1 MSSHQKKNTFF
12 GSAALLA
19 ATTILVKI
27 IGAIYKI
34 PLNIV
39 LPDAAFGD
47 FNGAYNIYNF
57 FLTISTAG
65 LPVAL
70 SKTVSENEA
79 LGRQNQKE
87 QVFRVAFGAFL
98 FMGLFSFLCMSV
110 FGQLVATYVIGNDKA
125 VYCVVALAPAV
136 LCTCIC
142 SAFRGYAQGHMNMVP
157 TGVSQIIEAL
167 CKLLIGLG
175 IAVLILR
182 SAIQPDD
189 LRERY
194 AAAGA
199 LLGVSVGSVLS
210 VVYLFFNH
218 KRTLLRQRR
227 RPTDV
232 PDRGREI
239 LAHLLVL
246 AIPITLSSCTQTIVT
261 VIDTNLV
268 QAQLQTIFGAIQDGL
283 GGIGNS
289 VLDIFPKAVEI
300 FQDKAAALA
309 ADPLSDIEPI
319 LDASRS
325 LYGTYSKT
333 MSIYNL
339 PFSLMIPLTAC
350 IVPGISAC
358 IARRDRLGAKR
369 VTESAMRVSALVALP
384 CGFGLLALGGPII
397 HLLTLGNVDVDIAG
411 PLLSILGIASIF
423 VCVQLI
429 AAAILQANG
438 IVNLPIVTMVIG
450 GVVKI
455 ATNYTLVGNPRI
467 MIYGAPVGTLLCF
480 AVVSI
485 LNLLI
490 IKRMVSHPP
499 SYAKVFLKP
508 LIAAAV
514 MGAAAWAGHGLI
526 DGLLRGMGF
535 LWKVNEKT
543 GATYFSFLGSAL
555 GTFAA
560 IAIGGVVYLILVLAL
575 HVISKE
581 DLELMPK
588 GDKIAK
594 ILHIN

>member
-1 MSSHQKKNTFF
+1 M
-12 GSAALLA
+12 
-19 ATTILVKI
+19 TTIIVKI

-34 PLNIV
+34 PLGAL
-39 LPDAAFGD
+39 LPDEAFGD
-47 FNGAYNIYNF
+47 FNGAYNIYSL

-70 SKTVSENEA
+70 SKTVSETNT
-79 LGRQNQKE
+79 LGRLNQKE
-87 QVFRVAFGAFL
+87 RVFRVAFGAFL
-98 FMGLFSFLCMSV
+98 FMGVFSFLCMSV
-110 FGQLVATYVIGNDKA
+110 GSQVVARYVIHNEKA
-125 VYCVVALAPAV
+125 VYCVLALAPAV

-167 CKLLIGLG
+167 SKLLIGLG
-175 IAVLILR
+175 IAVVILR
-182 SAIQPDD
+182 SAIQPVD

-218 KRTLLRQRR
+218 RRTELRHR
-227 RPTDV
+227 TKSGDV
-232 PDRGREI
+232 PDGGRTI
-239 LAHLLVL
+239 LSHLLVL
-246 AIPITLSSCTQTIVT
+246 AIPITLSSCTQSIVT
-261 VIDTNLV
+261 AIDTNLV
-268 QAQLQTIFGAIQDGL
+268 QSQLQTIFTAIQDGL
-283 GGIGNS
+283 GGINNS
-289 VLDIFPKAVEI
+289 VLDIFPKAVDI
-300 FQDKAAALA
+300 FQAKVAALA

-319 LDASRS
+319 LDSTRS

-350 IVPGISAC
+350 IVPGVSAC
-358 IARRDRLGAKR
+358 IARRDRLGAKQ
-369 VTESAMRVSALVALP
+369 VTESAMRISALVALP

-397 HLLTLGNVDVDIAG
+397 QLLTVGNVDVEIAG

-450 GVVKI
+450 GIVKI
-455 ATNYTLVGNPRI
+455 ATNYALVGNPRI
-467 MIYGAPVGTLLCF
+467 LIFGAPVGTLLCF

-490 IKRMVSHPP
+490 IKRMVPHPP
-499 SYAKVFLKP
+499 SYVKVFVKP
-508 LIAAAV
+508 LIASAV
-514 MGAAAWAGHGLI
+514 MGAAAWAGHGIL
-526 DGLLRGMGF
+526 DKLLRGMSF
-535 LWKVNEKT
+535 LWKINGET
-543 GATYFSFLGSAL
+543 GAEYFSFFGSAL
-555 GTFAA
+555 GTLAS

-588 GDKIAK
+588 GEKIAK
-594 ILHIN
+594 ILHID